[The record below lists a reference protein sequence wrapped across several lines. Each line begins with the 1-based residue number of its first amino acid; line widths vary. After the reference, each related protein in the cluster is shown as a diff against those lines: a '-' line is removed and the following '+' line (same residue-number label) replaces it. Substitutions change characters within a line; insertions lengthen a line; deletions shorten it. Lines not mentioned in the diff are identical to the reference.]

1 MLPLAVAQGLSLPHI
16 MATAVRLAP
25 GYAGVASGM
34 IGFSQQVCAAFAVQ
48 AMGFVP
54 TDTPLPVLG
63 FCAAL
68 SLVSIAAMML
78 LERIIHQQ
86 EDRRGGT

>member
-1 MLPLAVAQGLSLPHI
+1 
-16 MATAVRLAP
+16 
-25 GYAGVASGM
+25 
-34 IGFSQQVCAAFAVQ
+34 
-48 AMGFVP
+48 
-54 TDTPLPVLG
+54 VLG